1 MKGLAIL
8 KKNSI
13 LFLCTGNSC
22 RSQIAEGFA
31 KKILSKSLRI
41 ESAGTEAHG
50 LNPYTV
56 KTMNEIGI
64 NISHH
69 KSKKINNN
77 EIKKFDLVITLCGDA
92 KDKCPTL
99 NMNKHIHW
107 NIPDPA
113 NFKGN
118 YIDTKQKYSEVRDLI
133 LNKIKKFKRQE
144 YF

>member
-1 MKGLAIL
+1 MI
-8 KKNSI
+8 KKL

-22 RSQIAEGFA
+22 RSQMAEGFG
-31 KKILSKSLRI
+31 KKILSKNLHI

-69 KSKKINNN
+69 QSKKININDI
-77 EIKKFDLVITLCGDA
+77 EKFDLVITLCGDA
-92 KDKCPTL
+92 KDKCPIIDK
-99 NMNKHIHW
+99 NKHLHW
-107 NIPDPA
+107 DIPDPA

-118 YIDTKQKYSEVRDLI
+118 ETDTKQKYAEVRESI
-133 LNKIKKFKRQE
+133 LKKIKTFKNQIE
-144 YF
+144 N

>member
-1 MKGLAIL
+1 M
-8 KKNSI
+8 
-13 LFLCTGNSC
+13 
-22 RSQIAEGFA
+22 AEGFA

-133 LNKIKKFKRQE
+133 LNEIKKFKRQDQ
-144 YF
+144 F